1 MSKTVKENSISIFDE
16 QIYGKRLRAK
26 EVQKQYDQLVDRI
39 KKNNAK
45 IMHYQHQDEFAEA
58 TKLKRQQA
66 DLEQELLKLDEQL
79 KTSDYSITD
88 DEFTSFYDAYD
99 SEMKDIEKTHE
110 QYRKEMKNK
119 LQEVATIYRKMI
131 ENKNEA
137 GRRISRER
145 YVKQENNN
153 PGNIHNR
160 YKGQMLAHEI
170 NLGDGDKYNEQ
181 TTPRGYAWRVEQA
194 LDAVSR
200 DEFQKYHY
208 GKKQW

>member
-1 MSKTVKENSISIFDE
+1 MVKTVQDKTINIFDN
-16 QIYGKRLRAK
+16 QIYDKGVKAK
-26 EVQKQYDQLVDRI
+26 EVKQKYHQITKRI
-39 KKNNAK
+39 KQINGK
-45 IMHYQHQDEFAEA
+45 ITHYQNNDEFAEA

-99 SEMKDIEKTHE
+99 SEMKDIENTWTVSKRDE
-110 QYRKEMKNK
+110 NK

-145 YVKQENNN
+145 YVKQEKNN